1 MKKFLCI
8 ILSASLILSLSAC
21 ESHKTKINGVLVHED
36 AVSVKQ
42 AIRGYDKQFENCKA
56 KEYSNLDWTNARKFS
71 VPQITECHNIDV
83 TFYFDRPS
91 NKEAIAKFVEYCKT
105 YFGDDYDSGNVYFTD
120 EAFSFPY
127 ATVEGNGMTFDNAGA
142 RVNDYREQIEND
154 DSILI
159 NWLTYVDLDKFQYLW
174 GAAYA
179 YPIWM
184 TRGKAIEMS
193 GRKYRPMGLLP
204 MDLLGEYPYET
215 FFNDGTANDKTYKLS
230 DGEYSIGEAIDFF
243 INDFYRSQP
252 FGNNEKISC
261 AVRSVSP
268 IKITDD
274 MYYYLLRFTAS
285 WNGIPFDTAG
295 EFTSNNYTKR
305 HYYDRGQAIISKNN
319 DVDMAYGYAQPIVKE
334 TGDAIDMIIPFEKA
348 ADIASSCLTEAAIF
362 EVRSAE
368 LIYSGTEQDEETH
381 TNFLH
386 PTWKFNLY
394 NTNDDLFYNVYIDA
408 VSGDTDYYSY
418 S

>member
-1 MKKFLCI
+1 
-8 ILSASLILSLSAC
+8 
-21 ESHKTKINGVLVHED
+21 
-36 AVSVKQ
+36 
-42 AIRGYDKQFENCKA
+42 
-56 KEYSNLDWTNARKFS
+56 
-71 VPQITECHNIDV
+71 
-83 TFYFDRPS
+83 
-91 NKEAIAKFVEYCKT
+91 
-105 YFGDDYDSGNVYFTD
+105 
-120 EAFSFPY
+120 
-127 ATVEGNGMTFDNAGA
+127 
-142 RVNDYREQIEND
+142 
-154 DSILI
+154 
-159 NWLTYVDLDKFQYLW
+159 
-174 GAAYA
+174 
-179 YPIWM
+179 
-184 TRGKAIEMS
+184 MS

-394 NTNDDLFYNVYIDA
+394 NTNDDLFYNVYIDV